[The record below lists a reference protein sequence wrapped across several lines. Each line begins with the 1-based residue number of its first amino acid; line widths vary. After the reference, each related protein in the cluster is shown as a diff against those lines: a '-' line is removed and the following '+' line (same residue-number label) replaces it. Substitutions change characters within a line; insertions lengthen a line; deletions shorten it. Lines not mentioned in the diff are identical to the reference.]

1 MSVRIQNV
9 VAKLDLKQP
18 LELEKFVRLPD
29 IDVQYKPA
37 VFPGVI
43 IKDGEGPT
51 FLLFKSGRGVC
62 VGAKAVDKC
71 VEAARKLFDKL
82 VKHGVVDDSGVVVEI
97 QNIVASAELGFP
109 VELEKAAK
117 ELDRIMYE
125 PEQFPAAILYID
137 RPRVSM
143 LLFAN
148 GKVIIAGAKAE
159 EEIMDAYRKIIAVL
173 ERFRPE
179 EVVA

>member
-9 VAKLDLKQP
+9 VAKLDLRQP

-62 VGAKAVDKC
+62 VGARAVDKC

-109 VELEKAAK
+109 WSLKK
-117 ELDRIMYE
+117 
-125 PEQFPAAILYID
+125 
-137 RPRVSM
+137 PRKNST
-143 LLFAN
+143 A
-148 GKVIIAGAKAE
+148 
-159 EEIMDAYRKIIAVL
+159 
-173 ERFRPE
+173 
-179 EVVA
+179 